1 MHKEQDLMEA
11 KNSLPIVGRDM
22 GASGE
27 DVNSAVTHDEKKDQF
42 TSSTSSNVD
51 LEGMSSEEAA
61 EFEKKTL
68 SRIDWRMLPLLGAM
82 YAVCLIDRTN
92 TGIAR
97 TAGMERDLG
106 LKHGSRYSI
115 ILVVYFIPYIL
126 MQLPSNLMLRY
137 LGVRTWIFFLV
148 VAWGAA
154 ELGMGFVKSWQAL
167 AALRA
172 LLGLFEAGYFPAMA
186 FVITTWYKRH
196 EVQTRLSAFY
206 LFSVFITGFS
216 PIMAYG
222 FTFLA
227 GKGGLGGWSWIFII
241 EGIMTIVMGFMAYL
255 YIPDF
260 PDKNNFL
267 TPQQT
272 AFVLER
278 IERDRGDSVPDEIT
292 REKVKKHLGDWTS
305 WAYGLMFMSSTM
317 PAYAITYFIT
327 TLLFGMG
334 FNIRDSLLLSAPP
347 FVYAALQAWVFAIL
361 SDRTKTRALWI
372 IIQATITMIGLFI
385 TCYAPSNGA
394 RYAGLFLAN
403 AGACGCVP
411 GVLAYAANNVVSQS
425 KRAVSTAIIVA
436 FGGIGGI
443 FGSTVYRERDSP
455 SYRPGLWATIAC
467 QILTITLCCILT
479 VVYRR
484 RNKEAREKGVI
495 LEGQE
500 GFRYTI

>member
-186 FVITTWYKRH
+186 FVITTWSVSNLVFCALCFVDAGIHLWASQRAKL
-196 EVQTRLSAFY
+196 VGANLS
-206 LFSVFITGFS
+206 
-216 PIMAYG
+216 
-222 FTFLA
+222 
-227 GKGGLGGWSWIFII
+227 
-241 EGIMTIVMGFMAYL
+241 
-255 YIPDF
+255 
-260 PDKNNFL
+260 
-267 TPQQT
+267 
-272 AFVLER
+272 VL
-278 IERDRGDSVPDEIT
+278 
-292 REKVKKHLGDWTS
+292 
-305 WAYGLMFMSSTM
+305 
-317 PAYAITYFIT
+317 
-327 TLLFGMG
+327 
-334 FNIRDSLLLSAPP
+334 
-347 FVYAALQAWVFAIL
+347 
-361 SDRTKTRALWI
+361 DRTFAQTGDTSHRVDL
-372 IIQATITMIGLFI
+372 
-385 TCYAPSNGA
+385 
-394 RYAGLFLAN
+394 
-403 AGACGCVP
+403 
-411 GVLAYAANNVVSQS
+411 
-425 KRAVSTAIIVA
+425 
-436 FGGIGGI
+436 
-443 FGSTVYRERDSP
+443 
-455 SYRPGLWATIAC
+455 
-467 QILTITLCCILT
+467 
-479 VVYRR
+479 
-484 RNKEAREKGVI
+484 
-495 LEGQE
+495 
-500 GFRYTI
+500 